1 MSSGAERVRRHR
13 QKMREA
19 GLKPVTIWVPDVN
32 APGVRDDI
40 RRQCERLRDDPHEQ
54 DILAFIE
61 HVSDHDEGT

>member
-32 APGVRDDI
+32 APGIRDDV

-54 DILAFIE
+54 DILAFSAHFSE
-61 HVSDHDEGT
+61 HGEET